1 MAAGPVSVGKK
12 KPRLRRDRTCACG
25 ETGPAREMES
35 VSGREMKP
43 VSGRKMKPVSGR
55 KMLAIY
61 PGGAYNVCMET

>member
-43 VSGRKMKPVSGR
+43 VSGRKM
-55 KMLAIY
+55 LAIY